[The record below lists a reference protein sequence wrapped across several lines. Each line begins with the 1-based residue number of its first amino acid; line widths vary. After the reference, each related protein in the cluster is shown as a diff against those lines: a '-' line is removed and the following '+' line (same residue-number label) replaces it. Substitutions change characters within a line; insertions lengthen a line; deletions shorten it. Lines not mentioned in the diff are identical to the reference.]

1 MLLCYHVSTLKCN
14 EPLEVIMK
22 NYDLITPEGT
32 KDLLFEECVLRRNIE
47 GSLHEIFKG
56 RGYNEMITPGLEF
69 YDVFNLNSR
78 YFPQENLYKLTDSKG
93 RLLVL
98 RPDSTMPIAR
108 VVATRL
114 KDAVLPLKLYYN
126 QKVYRTT
133 PALKGRSDE
142 IAQTGIEL
150 IGSDLKIADLEVI
163 ATAVSSLKSFGMK
176 FSLELGHIGIFKELV
191 GRLNISANQKEEI
204 RKLIETKNFPALNDM
219 LDSLENSPVTNAL
232 KKLPGLFGGEEVFE
246 KAQKLMADDKI
257 EAILD
262 ELKAIYNDAAAICG
276 ADGEITV
283 DLGLVNKTDYY
294 TGIIIKGYLQGY
306 GREVLSGGRYD
317 KLISEFGYDIP
328 AVGFAVNVDAVAKV
342 LAKSGSPVEM
352 PCADIIVYAEPGF
365 EVEAIKAAQKL
376 REEGYIVENA
386 LFDDL
391 ELVREYAKER
401 KIPKIVV
408 IDSEDDNKTEVLA

>member
-1 MLLCYHVSTLKCN
+1 
-14 EPLEVIMK
+14 MK

-352 PCADIIVYAEPGF
+352 PCADIIVYAESGF